1 LPPAWRRASASG
13 VTQPIPNPGPTTAAE
28 AAWAKVRAMG
38 DIQYTP
44 LAPAPAPASQPPG
57 WLRAVSEWL
66 AKWLSPLG
74 KWLNAHWHLIE
85 IGTLVLACLAVF
97 AIIGLAWTTRQR
109 KARALLASDAPM
121 WRPDSVKAE
130 ALLAD
135 ADQLA
140 QAGRYDDAV
149 HLLLRRS
156 FEDIAVARPDW
167 LTPASTAREI
177 TRLNALPLAA
187 RAAFG
192 VIAGEVERSRYALA
206 PLGPPDW
213 TRARA
218 AYAAFAVPNGG
229 APQ

>member
-1 LPPAWRRASASG
+1 M
-13 VTQPIPNPGPTTAAE
+13 TQPVSHPGPTTTAE
-28 AAWAKVRAMG
+28 AAWAKIRAMS

-44 LAPAPAPASQPPG
+44 LAPAPAPVNQPPD
-57 WLRAVSEWL
+57 WLRSVSEWL

-74 KWLNAHWHLIE
+74 KWLNAHWHPIE
-85 IGTLVLACLAVF
+85 IGAVVLACLAVV
-97 AIIGLAWTTRQR
+97 AIIASAWATRQR
-109 KARALLASDAPM
+109 MARTTAAGDGPT
-121 WRPDSVKAE
+121 WHPDSVKAG

-177 TRLNALPLAA
+177 ARLNALPLAA

-218 AYAAFAVPNGG
+218 AYAAFAVPDGG